1 MSKKIFAGHAVR
13 NVRERLGLTQIDFA
27 RRLSLSPS
35 YINQIESNQRPV
47 TAAVLLAIGRTFD
60 LDITRFGADDL
71 DRIVA
76 DLREALAD
84 PVFRGLEPSLQD
96 LKNATTHAP
105 SFAHAFL
112 RLHGAMRRLMER
124 SVALDDAV
132 TSVAREVDGEARNLA
147 PYEEVR
153 DHFHYIDNYVDGL
166 DRAAEARSAAL
177 DLFGRSDGARV
188 LARYLKEQHDIAVD
202 IAPNTLAPEGA
213 GQGGTAESAE
223 PLLHYDARRRT
234 VTLSPA
240 LDPAGQLFR
249 LGTLLA
255 RFEQAEMVGQ
265 HVRDAGFRSAAA
277 GEVCRLALQNYYAG
291 ALMLPY
297 RRFARLARERRHDL
311 DLLATLAGASLE
323 QVCHRLSTLQRPG
336 EKGVPFYFLKVDRAG
351 NVIKRHSAT
360 RFQFARYGGACPV
373 WNVHEAFEQPLRTL
387 VQIGEMPDG
396 VRYLCLARGAVKPPQ
411 RFGQRERRFALGIG
425 CEISYA
431 GELVYADGLDLK
443 AANVARLGV
452 NCRICPRTQCP
463 ERAFPPLD
471 RDIVLDPDRRGVV
484 PFTVRE

>member
-1 MSKKIFAGHAVR
+1 MASSKKVFAGHAVR

-47 TAAVLLAIGRTFD
+47 TAAVLLAISRTFD

-105 SFAHAFL
+105 AFAHAFL
-112 RLHGAMRRLMER
+112 RLHGALRRLDER
-124 SVALDDAV
+124 RAALDDAV
-132 TSVAREVDGEARNLA
+132 VSVAREVDGEARNPA

-166 DRAAEARSAAL
+166 DRAAEERNAAL
-177 DLFGRSDGARV
+177 DLFARDDAVAV
-188 LARYLKEQHDIAVD
+188 LAQHLRQRHDIVVD
-202 IAPNTLAPEGA
+202 MAPADALDAPLVA
-213 GQGGTAESAE
+213 
-223 PLLHYDARRRT
+223 YDRHRR
-234 VTLSPA
+234 VATLSRT
-240 LDPAGQLFR
+240 LDRASQAFR
-249 LGTLLA
+249 LATLIA
-255 RFEQAEMVGQ
+255 RFEQSGLIDQ
-265 HVRDAGFRSAAA
+265 HVIDAGFRSATAR
-277 GEVCRLALQNYYAG
+277 EVCRLSLQNYYAG

-311 DLLATLAGASLE
+311 DILAAITGASLE
-323 QVCHRLSTLQRPG
+323 QVCHRLSSLQRPG

-373 WNVHEAFEQPLRTL
+373 WNVHEAFEQPSRTL
-387 VQIGEMPDG
+387 VQVGEMPDG
-396 VRYLCLARGAVKPPQ
+396 VRYLCLARGTSKPAT
-411 RFGQRERRFALGIG
+411 RYGARERRFALGIG

-431 GELVYADGLDLK
+431 GELVYADGLDLRS
-443 AANVARLGV
+443 AAIAPLGV
-452 NCRICPRTQCP
+452 NCRICPRASCP

-471 RDIVLDPDRRGVV
+471 REIVLDPDRRGVV
-484 PFTVRE
+484 PFSVRD

>member
-1 MSKKIFAGHAVR
+1 MAGMSKKVFAGHAVR

-47 TAAVLLAIGRTFD
+47 TAAVLLAISRTFD

-105 SFAHAFL
+105 AFAHAFL
-112 RLHGAMRRLMER
+112 RLHGALRRLDER
-124 SVALDDAV
+124 RAALDDAV
-132 TSVAREVDGEARNLA
+132 VSVAREVDGEARNPA

-166 DRAAEARSAAL
+166 DRAAEERNAAL
-177 DLFGRSDGARV
+177 DLFAREDAVAV
-188 LARYLKEQHDIAVD
+188 LAQHLRQRHDIVVD
-202 IAPNTLAPEGA
+202 MAPADALDAPLVA
-213 GQGGTAESAE
+213 
-223 PLLHYDARRRT
+223 YDRHRR
-234 VTLSPA
+234 VATLSRT
-240 LDPAGQLFR
+240 LDRASQAFR
-249 LGTLLA
+249 LAALIA
-255 RFEQAEMVGQ
+255 RFEQSDLIDQ
-265 HVRDAGFRSAAA
+265 HVIDAGFRSATAR
-277 GEVCRLALQNYYAG
+277 EVCRLSLQNYYAG

-311 DLLATLAGASLE
+311 DILAAITGASLE

-373 WNVHEAFEQPLRTL
+373 WNVHEAFEQPSRTL
-387 VQIGEMPDG
+387 VQVGEMPDG
-396 VRYLCLARGAVKPPQ
+396 VRYLCLARGTSKPAT
-411 RFGQRERRFALGIG
+411 RYGARERRFALGIG

-443 AANVARLGV
+443 SAAVAPLGV
-452 NCRICPRTQCP
+452 NCRICPRASCP

-471 RDIVLDPDRRGVV
+471 REIVLDPDRRDVV
-484 PFTVRE
+484 PFSVRD

>member
-1 MSKKIFAGHAVR
+1 MASSKKVFAGHAVR

-47 TAAVLLAIGRTFD
+47 TAAVLLAISRTFD

-105 SFAHAFL
+105 AFAHAFL
-112 RLHGAMRRLMER
+112 RLHGALRRLDER
-124 SVALDDAV
+124 RAALDDAV
-132 TSVAREVDGEARNLA
+132 VSVAREVDGEARNPA

-166 DRAAEARSAAL
+166 DRAAEERNAAL
-177 DLFGRSDGARV
+177 DLFAREDAVAV
-188 LARYLKEQHDIAVD
+188 LAQHLRQRHDIVVD
-202 IAPNTLAPEGA
+202 MAPADALDAPLVA
-213 GQGGTAESAE
+213 
-223 PLLHYDARRRT
+223 YDRHRR
-234 VTLSPA
+234 VATLSRT
-240 LDPAGQLFR
+240 LDRASQAFR
-249 LGTLLA
+249 LATLIA
-255 RFEQAEMVGQ
+255 RFEQSDLIDQ
-265 HVRDAGFRSAAA
+265 HVIDAGFRSATAR
-277 GEVCRLALQNYYAG
+277 EVCRLSLQNYYAG

-311 DLLATLAGASLE
+311 DILAAITGASLE
-323 QVCHRLSTLQRPG
+323 QVCHRLSSLQRPG

-373 WNVHEAFEQPLRTL
+373 WNVHEAFEQPSRTL
-387 VQIGEMPDG
+387 VQVGEMPDG
-396 VRYLCLARGAVKPPQ
+396 VRYLCLARGTSKPAI
-411 RFGQRERRFALGIG
+411 RYGARERRFALGIG

-431 GELVYADGLDLK
+431 GELVYADGLDLRS
-443 AANVARLGV
+443 AAIAPLGV
-452 NCRICPRTQCP
+452 NCRICPRASCP

-471 RDIVLDPDRRGVV
+471 REIVLDPDRRGVV
-484 PFTVRE
+484 PFSVRD

>member
-1 MSKKIFAGHAVR
+1 MAGMSKKVFAGHAVR

-47 TAAVLLAIGRTFD
+47 TAAVLLAISRTFD

-105 SFAHAFL
+105 AFAHAFL
-112 RLHGAMRRLMER
+112 RLHGAMRRLEER
-124 SVALDDAV
+124 RAALDDAV
-132 TSVAREVDGEARNLA
+132 VSVAREVDGGAPREETRNLA

-166 DRAAEARSAAL
+166 DRAAEERNAAL
-177 DLFGRSDGARV
+177 DLFARDDAV
-188 LARYLKEQHDIAVD
+188 PVLVQHLRQRHDIVVDMAPADRLDAPLLAYDRHRRVATLAR
-202 IAPNTLAPEGA
+202 TLDRASQA
-213 GQGGTAESAE
+213 
-223 PLLHYDARRRT
+223 
-234 VTLSPA
+234 
-240 LDPAGQLFR
+240 FR
-249 LGTLLA
+249 LGTLIA
-255 RFEQAEMVGQ
+255 RFEQSDSIDR
-265 HVRDAGFRSAAA
+265 HVVDAGFRSATAR
-277 GEVCRLALQNYYAG
+277 EVCRLSLQNYYAG
-291 ALMLPY
+291 ALLLPY

-311 DLLATLAGASLE
+311 DLLATMTGASLE

-373 WNVHEAFEQPLRTL
+373 WNVHEAFEQPSRTL
-387 VQIGEMPDG
+387 VQVGEMPDG
-396 VRYLCLARGAVKPPQ
+396 ARYLCLARGTSKPAI
-411 RFGQRERRFALGIG
+411 RHGQRERRFALGIG

-431 GELVYADGLDLK
+431 AELVYADGLDLK
-443 AANVARLGV
+443 SAALAPLGV
-452 NCRICPRTQCP
+452 NCRICPRAACP

-471 RDIVLDPDRRGVV
+471 REIVLDPDRRDVV
-484 PFTVRE
+484 PFAVRE

>member
-1 MSKKIFAGHAVR
+1 MALSKKVFAGHAVR

-47 TAAVLLAIGRTFD
+47 TAAVLLAISRTFD

-105 SFAHAFL
+105 AFAHAFL
-112 RLHGAMRRLMER
+112 RLHGALRRLDER
-124 SVALDDAV
+124 RAALDDAV
-132 TSVAREVDGEARNLA
+132 VSVAREVDGEARNPA

-166 DRAAEARSAAL
+166 DRAAEERNAAL
-177 DLFGRSDGARV
+177 DLFARDDGVAV
-188 LARYLKEQHDIAVD
+188 LAQHLRQRHDIVVD
-202 IAPNTLAPEGA
+202 MAPADALDAPLIA
-213 GQGGTAESAE
+213 
-223 PLLHYDARRRT
+223 YDRHRR
-234 VTLSPA
+234 VATLSRT
-240 LDPAGQLFR
+240 LDRASQAFR
-249 LGTLLA
+249 LAALIA
-255 RFEQAEMVGQ
+255 RFEQSDLIDQ
-265 HVRDAGFRSAAA
+265 HVIDAGFRSTTAR
-277 GEVCRLALQNYYAG
+277 EVCRLSLQNYYAG

-297 RRFARLARERRHDL
+297 RRFARLAREKRHDL
-311 DLLATLAGASLE
+311 DILAAITGASLE

-373 WNVHEAFEQPLRTL
+373 WNVHEAFEQPSRTL
-387 VQIGEMPDG
+387 VQVGEMPDG
-396 VRYLCLARGAVKPPQ
+396 VRYLCLARGTSKPAT
-411 RFGQRERRFALGIG
+411 RYGARERRFALGIG

-431 GELVYADGLDLK
+431 GELVYADGLDLRS
-443 AANVARLGV
+443 AAIAPLGV
-452 NCRICPRTQCP
+452 NCRICPRTACP

-471 RDIVLDPDRRGVV
+471 REIVLDPDRRGVV
-484 PFTVRE
+484 PFSVRD

>member
-1 MSKKIFAGHAVR
+1 MSKKVFAGHAVR
-13 NVRERLGLTQIDFA
+13 NLREKLGLTQVDFA

-47 TAAVLLAIGRTFD
+47 TAAVLLAIGRVFD

-84 PVFRGLEPSLQD
+84 PMFRGMEPSLQD

-105 SFAHAFL
+105 AFAHAFL
-112 RLHGAMRRLMER
+112 RLHGSMRRLVER
-124 SVALDDAV
+124 RAALDDAV
-132 TSVAREVDGEARNLA
+132 SSVAQEGDGEARSLP

-166 DRAAEARSAAL
+166 DRAAEEMSAAL
-177 DLFGRSDGARV
+177 DLFGRDDALGILVRH
-188 LARYLKEQHDIAVD
+188 LRERHDIGVEV
-202 IAPNTLAPEGA
+202 APAGDPEA
-213 GQGGTAESAE
+213 
-223 PLLHYDARRRT
+223 PLLRYDRQRR
-234 VTLSPA
+234 VATLSKA
-240 LDPAGQLFR
+240 LDRASQTFR
-249 LGTLLA
+249 IATLLA
-255 RFEQAEMVGQ
+255 RFEQSELIDR
-265 HVRDAGFRSAAA
+265 HVFDAGFRSVAAR
-277 GEVCRLALQNYYAG
+277 EVCRLSLQNYYAG
-291 ALMLPY
+291 ALILPY
-297 RRFARLARERRHDL
+297 RRFARLAREKRHDL
-311 DLLATLAGASLE
+311 DLLSVITGASLE

-373 WNVHEAFEQPLRTL
+373 WNVHEAFEQPSRAL

-396 VRYLCLARGAVKPPQ
+396 VRYLCLARGSVKPPQ
-411 RFGQRERRFALGIG
+411 RHGQRERRFALGIG

-431 GELVYADGLDLK
+431 GELVYADGLDLRS
-443 AANVARLGV
+443 ASVAPLGV
-452 NCRICPRTQCP
+452 NCRICPRTTCP

-471 RDIVLDPDRRGVV
+471 RAIVLDPDRRGVV
-484 PFTVRE
+484 PFTIQE

>member
-1 MSKKIFAGHAVR
+1 MAGMSKKVFAGHAVR
-13 NVRERLGLTQIDFA
+13 HVRERLGLTQIDFS

-47 TAAVLLAIGRTFD
+47 TAAVLLAISRTFD

-84 PVFRGLEPSLQD
+84 PVFRGLEPTLQD

-105 SFAHAFL
+105 AFAHAFL
-112 RLHGAMRRLMER
+112 RLHGAMRRLEEHR
-124 SVALDDAV
+124 AALDDAV
-132 TSVAREVDGEARNLA
+132 VSVAREVDGGAPPDEARHLA

-166 DRAAEARSAAL
+166 DRAAEERNAAL
-177 DLFGRSDGARV
+177 DLFARDDAV
-188 LARYLKEQHDIAVD
+188 GVLVQHLRQRHDIVVDLAPADQPEAPLLAYDRHRRVATLAR
-202 IAPNTLAPEGA
+202 TLDRASQA
-213 GQGGTAESAE
+213 
-223 PLLHYDARRRT
+223 
-234 VTLSPA
+234 
-240 LDPAGQLFR
+240 FR
-249 LGTLLA
+249 LGALIA
-255 RFEQAEMVGQ
+255 RFEQSEAIDQ
-265 HVRDAGFRSAAA
+265 HVLDAGFRSATAR
-277 GEVCRLALQNYYAG
+277 EVCRLSLQNYYAG
-291 ALMLPY
+291 ALILPY
-297 RRFARLARERRHDL
+297 RRFARLAREKRHDL
-311 DLLATLAGASLE
+311 DLLAAMTGASLE

-373 WNVHEAFEQPLRTL
+373 WNVHEAFEQPSRTL
-387 VQIGEMPDG
+387 VQVGEMPDG
-396 VRYLCLARGAVKPPQ
+396 VRYLCLARGTSKPAI

-425 CEISYA
+425 CEVSYA

-443 AANVARLGV
+443 AAAVAPLGV
-452 NCRICPRTQCP
+452 NCRICPRATCP

-471 RDIVLDPDRRGVV
+471 REIVLDPDRRGVV
-484 PFTVRE
+484 PFSVRD

>member
-1 MSKKIFAGHAVR
+1 MAGMSKKVFAGHAVR
-13 NVRERLGLTQIDFA
+13 NVRERLGLTQIDFS

-47 TAAVLLAIGRTFD
+47 TAAVLLAISRTFD

-105 SFAHAFL
+105 AFAHAFL
-112 RLHGAMRRLMER
+112 RLHGALRRLDER
-124 SVALDDAV
+124 RAALDDAV
-132 TSVAREVDGEARNLA
+132 VSVAREVDGEARNPA

-166 DRAAEARSAAL
+166 DRAAEERNAAL
-177 DLFGRSDGARV
+177 DLFAREDAVAV
-188 LARYLKEQHDIAVD
+188 LAQHLRQRHDIVVD
-202 IAPNTLAPEGA
+202 MASADALDAPLIA
-213 GQGGTAESAE
+213 
-223 PLLHYDARRRT
+223 YDRHRR
-234 VTLSPA
+234 VATLSRT
-240 LDPAGQLFR
+240 LDRASQAFR
-249 LGTLLA
+249 LGALIA
-255 RFEQAEMVGQ
+255 RFEQSDLIDQ
-265 HVRDAGFRSAAA
+265 HVIDAGFRSATAR
-277 GEVCRLALQNYYAG
+277 EVCRLSLQNYYAG

-311 DLLATLAGASLE
+311 DILAAISGASLE

-373 WNVHEAFEQPLRTL
+373 WNVHEAFEQPSRTL
-387 VQIGEMPDG
+387 VQVGDMPDG
-396 VRYLCLARGAVKPPQ
+396 VRYLCLARGTSKPAT
-411 RFGQRERRFALGIG
+411 RYGQRERRFALGIG

-443 AANVARLGV
+443 AAAVAPLGV
-452 NCRICPRTQCP
+452 NCRICPRSSCP

-471 RDIVLDPDRRGVV
+471 REIVLDPDRRDVV
-484 PFTVRE
+484 PFSVRD